1 MLNFDT
7 IEWTGP
13 PGLREWL
20 AKVVDP
26 RHRQGIRYP
35 LEQILLLCL
44 AAVLAG
50 QQSYLA
56 IHDWIQH

>member
-13 PGLREWL
+13 SGLREWL

-35 LEQILLLCL
+35 SC
-44 AAVLAG
+44 
-50 QQSYLA
+50 A
-56 IHDWIQH
+56 IYRISELKYR